1 MADVEQDNPVIVN
14 GNQVIVK
21 NFLTQDYD
29 IVSYFQN
36 LEESDNLGQ
45 KLENALKIGI
55 VAMKSIGV
63 AGNVDFVEKAFDNLD
78 SKFKQNLESAFGDDG
93 KFSEVLKDHFGEDG
107 KIIKDLF
114 DPNKVGTPLHALRL
128 DIDKIPSF
136 TFESLPTSL
145 LVRIN
150 SSEWTCAI
158 QSSFSSHSSSKLN
171 PFCGLFSITSLVAVF
186 AVSLSLISERFWS
199 ISNRSACKGVPT
211 LLGSNRSLIIF
222 PSSPK

>member
-63 AGNVDFVEKAFDNLD
+63 AGNVDFVEKAFDNY
-78 SKFKQNLESAFGDDG
+78 
-93 KFSEVLKDHFGEDG
+93 
-107 KIIKDLF
+107 
-114 DPNKVGTPLHALRL
+114 
-128 DIDKIPSF
+128 
-136 TFESLPTSL
+136 
-145 LVRIN
+145 
-150 SSEWTCAI
+150 
-158 QSSFSSHSSSKLN
+158 
-171 PFCGLFSITSLVAVF
+171 
-186 AVSLSLISERFWS
+186 RF
-199 ISNRSACKGVPT
+199 
-211 LLGSNRSLIIF
+211 
-222 PSSPK
+222 